1 MRNKLV
7 SCHSC
12 CTLAG
17 AQRFIAEICAHD
29 PDGEIMSETKPVQVE
44 QILENITLV
53 VFQTHIGSP
62 MRDTGEGIKSDSRIE
77 KVLQRCFNPE
87 LLRSLGRIKMR
98 TQRLLREYGS
108 KVDSLSAYAIPN
120 SRVNG
125 LIGELREIKQQ
136 WDVAAVEIADK
147 LSVAI
152 YQWAQKYPA
161 ESDKIYELAP
171 TKDDFIDN
179 TRFVVTAFEVGAD
192 RVIEGASLQEDLTG
206 IASKTFHE
214 MASMLRDGKYH
225 KKTPDAPFSAKG
237 IRDMLEKLHSKSE
250 SMAFMDVRL
259 KEAAHVLGKLH
270 ASLPLTGS
278 ISGVQSITIR
288 AVLDH
293 LLNPAVA
300 REKGFG
306 VFEFPADA
314 VEASSVVQ
322 SVGGGSA
329 VQALV
334 SPPTGPA
341 APAMPQP
348 LPVSARPMAKVVKV
362 GGQASLAS
370 PMTGVIR
377 PSVIRPG
384 QVNASAPRRPDAQ
397 RVKGTA
403 TESA

>member
-1 MRNKLV
+1 
-7 SCHSC
+7 
-12 CTLAG
+12 
-17 AQRFIAEICAHD
+17 
-29 PDGEIMSETKPVQVE
+29 MSETKPVQVE

-53 VFQTHIGSP
+53 VFQTQIGSP
-62 MRDTGEGIKSDSRIE
+62 MRDTGEGTKSDSRIE
-77 KVLQRCFNPE
+77 KVLQRCFSPV

-98 TQRLLREYGS
+98 TQRLLRDYGS
-108 KVDSLSAYAIPN
+108 KVDSLCAYAIPN

-125 LIGELREIKQQ
+125 LIGELREMKQQ
-136 WDVAAVEIADK
+136 WDVAAVEIADN
-147 LSVAI
+147 LSVAV
-152 YQWAQKYPA
+152 YQWAKQYPA
-161 ESDKIYELAP
+161 EADKIYELAP
-171 TKDDFIDN
+171 TKDEFIEN

-214 MASMLRDGKYH
+214 MACMLRDGNYH
-225 KKTPDAPFSAKG
+225 KRTTNAPFSARS
-237 IRDMLEKLHSKSE
+237 IRDMLEKLLAKSE

-270 ASLPLTGS
+270 ASLPLTGA

-322 SVGGGSA
+322 PVAGGSA
-329 VQALV
+329 TPAPV
-334 SPPTGPA
+334 SPQTGPS
-341 APAMPQP
+341 APVMPQP
-348 LPVSARPMAKVVKV
+348 LPAVARPMAKVVKV

-384 QVNASAPRRPDAQ
+384 QGSASTPRRPDVR
-397 RVKGTA
+397 RVKGTE